1 MEEKEI
7 IKRLNNSFKNC
18 SPNNLDKI
26 LLECEEIKRKEI
38 IMKNKEKKSGGWLK
52 NLAFLS
58 GGIACTLIG
67 VFTVN
72 YIGLNKIDSVI
83 SLDVNPSIELEVNKE
98 EKVLKALPL
107 NDEAAKILED
117 MDLKKTDMR
126 VAVNA
131 IIGSMVKN
139 GYISEIANSILV
151 SVENENKIKGEEI
164 QNKVSNEISEILKG
178 LNINGAVLS
187 QTVETK
193 TELEKTAEEYG
204 ITVGKAQLIEEII
217 SKNHTLHYE
226 DLAKMTIN
234 ELNLIKDSKEV
245 KTDKVKTTGT
255 SSTKSYIGQAKAKD
269 IALKHAGTSESKIYD
284 YSIDFD
290 SDGGI
295 LVYEIEFNTKN
306 YEYEY
311 DVNAKTGEIVK
322 NEKSQNDD
330 YNEDVLEGKVP
341 SSITNSNTT
350 TSKPSSSTSKPS
362 NSTSSK
368 PSSSTSSSSSLIS
381 RSKAKTIALN
391 KAGVSSSQITDYE
404 IELDT
409 ENGTK
414 VYEISFNSGRNEYDI
429 EINAKTGKI
438 LKYEKEIDD

>member
-1 MEEKEI
+1 MNEQQNTIKINTEK
-7 IKRLNNSFKNC
+7 F
-18 SPNNLDKI
+18 
-26 LLECEEIKRKEI
+26 
-38 IMKNKEKKSGGWLK
+38 G
-52 NLAFLS
+52 
-58 GGIACTLIG
+58 
-67 VFTVN
+67 
-72 YIGLNKIDSVI
+72 
-83 SLDVNPSIELEVNKE
+83 ELEVNKE
-98 EKVLKALPL
+98 EKVLKAQAL
-107 NDEAAKILED
+107 NDEGTKILED
-117 MDLKKTDMR
+117 MDLKKTDLD

-151 SVENENKIKGEEI
+151 SVENDNKTKGEEI

-193 TELEKTAEEYG
+193 TELEKTAKEYG

-255 SSTKSYIGQAKAKD
+255 SSTKSYIGEAKAKD
-269 IALKHAGTSESKIYD
+269 IALKHAGASESKIYD

-322 NEKSQNDD
+322 NEKS
-330 YNEDVLEGKVP
+330 
-341 SSITNSNTT
+341 
-350 TSKPSSSTSKPS
+350 
-362 NSTSSK
+362 
-368 PSSSTSSSSSLIS
+368 
-381 RSKAKTIALN
+381 RR
-391 KAGVSSSQITDYE
+391 
-404 IELDT
+404 
-409 ENGTK
+409 
-414 VYEISFNSGRNEYDI
+414 F
-429 EINAKTGKI
+429 
-438 LKYEKEIDD
+438 

>member
-1 MEEKEI
+1 
-7 IKRLNNSFKNC
+7 
-18 SPNNLDKI
+18 
-26 LLECEEIKRKEI
+26 
-38 IMKNKEKKSGGWLK
+38 
-52 NLAFLS
+52 
-58 GGIACTLIG
+58 
-67 VFTVN
+67 
-72 YIGLNKIDSVI
+72 
-83 SLDVNPSIELEVNKE
+83 
-98 EKVLKALPL
+98 
-107 NDEAAKILED
+107 
-117 MDLKKTDMR
+117 
-126 VAVNA
+126 
-131 IIGSMVKN
+131 
-139 GYISEIANSILV
+139 
-151 SVENENKIKGEEI
+151 
-164 QNKVSNEISEILKG
+164 
-178 LNINGAVLS
+178 
-187 QTVETK
+187 
-193 TELEKTAEEYG
+193 
-204 ITVGKAQLIEEII
+204 
-217 SKNHTLHYE
+217 
-226 DLAKMTIN
+226 MTIN

-290 SDGGI
+290 SDSGI

-350 TSKPSSSTSKPS
+350 TSKPSS
-362 NSTSSK
+362 STSSK